1 MKKIKVLNPSMGV
14 ESYMVKAGG
23 FQATKDANEADLIV
37 FTGGSDVSP
46 TLYGEKVLPVSFVN
60 LQRDLE
66 EKDVFERYKSIPK
79 VGICR
84 GGQFLNVMSGGKM
97 FQDVNNHTRSHFMV
111 NLLKTNGIE
120 DDKLLVTS
128 THHQMMRA
136 GPKGHVLAI
145 ALGDDEKSNRLSSRY
160 LSAEVSEYPEYDTEV
175 VWYPETNSLCFQPH
189 PEYSQ
194 GVQNLKPM
202 SDYFLKLID
211 HFFFDNGNPE
221 TVS

>member
-1 MKKIKVLNPSMGV
+1 MKKIKVLSPSMGV
-14 ESYMVKAGG
+14 ESYMTKAGG
-23 FQATKDANEADLIV
+23 FSSVRNANDADLIV

-66 EKDVFERYKSIPK
+66 EKDIFERYKSIPK

-97 FQDVNNHTRSHFMV
+97 FQDVSNHTRSHYMV
-111 NLLKTNGIE
+111 NLLKTDGID

-128 THHQMMRA
+128 THHQMMRP

-145 ALGDDEKSNRLSSRY
+145 ALNEENNSNRLSSRY
-160 LSAEVSEYPEYDTEV
+160 LAAEITEFPEYDTEV

-189 PEYSQ
+189 PEFSS
-194 GVQNLKPM
+194 GTGALKPM
-202 SDYFLKLID
+202 SDYFFKLVD
-211 HFFFDNGNPE
+211 YFFFDNGNPE
-221 TVS
+221 TV